1 MACRHNVFLL
11 ESDYRVGE
19 KRSNPVYIG
28 VSSSSVQGS
37 FFVSTQRVSVVV
49 FLKLLYSYYNIVP
62 FLDQ

>member
-49 FLKLLYSYYNIVP
+49 FLKLLYSY
-62 FLDQ
+62 L